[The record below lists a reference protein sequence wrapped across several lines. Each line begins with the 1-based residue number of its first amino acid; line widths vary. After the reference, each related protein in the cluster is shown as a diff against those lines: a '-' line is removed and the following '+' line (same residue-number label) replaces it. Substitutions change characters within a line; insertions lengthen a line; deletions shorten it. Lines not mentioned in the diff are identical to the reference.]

1 MTIPLVLALL
11 AGLTILAM
19 CIFYA
24 GSLKRNLKQTLVRSN
39 DLLFE
44 IAKKDERLRLLSDLE
59 EKYKELQSKYNS
71 ACVKISE
78 LETELKLEKESL
90 AEKLAIM
97 QQAGDI
103 LSDKFAALSADALSK
118 NNQSFL
124 DLAKASF
131 ESLQVSAKNQIET
144 GTREFQEISAPIKRA
159 LSDVDAK
166 LQVLENNRISM
177 TQSITEQINAMI
189 TSQDKLKK
197 ETNKLSAALKSPNIR
212 GKWGEMQLRRVVEI
226 AGMMKHCDF
235 DEQVSNV
242 NANIRPD
249 MVIHLP
255 GDRTIIVD
263 AKTPL
268 SAYMSALESDND
280 EDRTKLLKNHA
291 KQVRNHCIG
300 LSHKEYNQ
308 KIPNS
313 PDFVVM
319 FLPGDIFFS
328 TALEHDPSLIEYA
341 IEHNVIISTPTTLLA
356 LLHAIAAGWKNT
368 TLSDNAKQIVE
379 MGKELHKTLKH
390 LEKCVEQIGGDIE
403 TISNSY
409 KTLSNVISKEV
420 KQISTKFTNLDA
432 PPVNFNTLN
441 SE

>member
-1 MTIPLVLALL
+1 MTLPLVFALL
-11 AGLTILAM
+11 SGITVVIM
-19 CIFYA
+19 CIFYVMNLNKR
-24 GSLKRNLKQTLVRSN
+24 LKHSTAKYNE
-39 DLLFE
+39 LLFD
-44 IAKKDERLRLLSDLE
+44 IAKKDERLRLLLDIE
-59 EKYKELQSKYNS
+59 TRYNELQNSYN
-71 ACVKISE
+71 AICIRVSE
-78 LETELKLEKESL
+78 LETALKLEKESV
-90 AEKLAIM
+90 AEKIAIM

-131 ESLQVSAKNQIET
+131 ESLQISAKNQIET
-144 GTREFQEISAPIKRA
+144 GTKEFQEISVPIKRA
-159 LSDVDAK
+159 LSEVDAK
-166 LQVLENNRISM
+166 LQILENNRISM
-177 TQSITEQINAMI
+177 TQSITDQINAMI

-197 ETNKLSAALKSPNIR
+197 ETNKLSAALKSPNVR

-235 DEQVSNV
+235 EEQVSDA

-280 EDRTKLLKNHA
+280 EDRVKLFKNHA

-390 LEKCVEQIGGDIE
+390 LEKCVEQIGEDIDA
-403 TISNSY
+403 ISWSY
-409 KTLSNVISKEV
+409 GKLSGVIRNEV
-420 KQISTKFTNLDA
+420 KQISTRFAELDSTIAKPVQNLR
-432 PPVNFNTLN
+432 
-441 SE
+441 

>member
-1 MTIPLVLALL
+1 MTIPLVFALL
-11 AGLTILAM
+11 SGITVIVM
-19 CIFYA
+19 CIFYVI
-24 GSLKRNLKQTLVRSN
+24 SLNKRLKHSTAKYN
-39 DLLFE
+39 ELLFD
-44 IAKKDERLRLLSDLE
+44 IAKKDERLRFLLDVE
-59 EKYKELQSKYNS
+59 TRYHELQSTYN
-71 ACVKISE
+71 AVCIRVSE
-78 LETELKLEKESL
+78 LETELKLEKESV

-103 LSDKFAALSADALSK
+103 LSDRFAALSADALSK

-131 ESLQVSAKNQIET
+131 ESLQVSARNQIET
-144 GTREFQEISAPIKRA
+144 GTKEFQEISAPIKRA

-177 TQSITEQINAMI
+177 TQSITEQISAMI

-235 DEQVSNV
+235 DEQVSNI

-255 GDRTIIVD
+255 GERTIIVD

-280 EDRTKLLKNHA
+280 EDCTRLLKNHA

-341 IEHNVIISTPTTLLA
+341 IEHNVVISTPTTLLA
-356 LLHAIAAGWKNT
+356 LLHAIAAGWRNAA
-368 TLSDNAKQIVE
+368 LSDNAKRIVE
-379 MGKELHKTLKH
+379 MGKGLHKTLKH
-390 LEKCVEQIGGDIE
+390 LEECVEQIGVNID
-403 TISNSY
+403 TISGSY
-409 KTLSNVISKEV
+409 GKLSSLIRNEV
-420 KQISTKFTNLDA
+420 KQISVDFANLDVQA
-432 PPVNFNTLN
+432 RETH
-441 SE
+441 